1 MFTLPLISSG
11 SQAALTPMERSVLA
25 TEQLITALMMAGTLS
40 DESVTEPER
49 EAYTLLAVATIYP
62 AEA

>member
-1 MFTLPLISSG
+1 MLKALPLILTEMPE
-11 SQAALTPMERSVLA
+11 LTPMERSVLA

-40 DESVTEPER
+40 DESVTEPAR